1 MDDQLPPGGQP
12 WPTDQYGRPWPVDQF
27 GRPWPSDPWGR
38 PMSPYLA
45 PSGQVAGAPTGTPPP
60 SPLGPPAVGSAIS
73 PGDPRLYPGAPAT
86 LIDAVARERTSG
98 RRVKI
103 ANWGLWDP
111 VIGLLLWLALGV
123 VGGIVSIATDKSG
136 SAAAGIGLIVAVT
149 LPWLA
154 LVGWPAL
161 ITGVRG
167 NGLFVDLGIR
177 WRWSDI
183 GWGVLWGLAAVVVAV
198 ILAVATQALFGE
210 FSSSAGDLA
219 EDLAENK
226 LIFAVFLL
234 TIMIGAPIAEEIFF
248 RGFLFGALVKKRLP
262 PVWAVVVSAAVFSL
276 IHLEPVRII
285 LLFGIGL
292 ILGLARWLTRST
304 TTAIVAHVVNN
315 SVSSIGLIYLL
326 FQ

>member
-1 MDDQLPPGGQP
+1 
-12 WPTDQYGRPWPVDQF
+12 
-27 GRPWPSDPWGR
+27 
-38 PMSPYLA
+38 
-45 PSGQVAGAPTGTPPP
+45 
-60 SPLGPPAVGSAIS
+60 
-73 PGDPRLYPGAPAT
+73 
-86 LIDAVARERTSG
+86 
-98 RRVKI
+98 VKI
-103 ANWGLWDP
+103 AAWGLWDP
-111 VIGLLLWLALGV
+111 VIGLLLWLGLGV

-136 SAAAGIGLIVAVT
+136 SAAAGIGMIVAVT

-161 ITGVRG
+161 MTGVRG

-198 ILAVATQALFGE
+198 VLAVVTQALFGE

-248 RGFLFGALVKKRLP
+248 RGFLFGALAKKRLP